1 MFFSELA
8 LTRYFKPMS
17 CFHAPFEALII
28 TLMVGA
34 GSLITIILKW
44 CNQLDSLNSIGNT
57 AKFSHPLLQSTM
69 GYLGELFCIA
79 LFYTQMWRR
88 KSYAVTD
95 LNRGKNINFY
105 I

>member
-1 MFFSELA
+1 MDCFSA
-8 LTRYFKPMS
+8 Q
-17 CFHAPFEALII
+17 FEALVI

-44 CNQLDSLNSIGNT
+44 CNQLQSLNSIGNM

-79 LFYTQMWRR
+79 LFYHQRWRR
-88 KSYAVTD
+88 KSHTDID
-95 LNRGKNINFY
+95 LNNGKNINFY
-105 I
+105 ISY